1 MTTTKIPTL
10 DEYWEKLA
18 AGLLPFSPDE
28 QRAAVTLYQELAKG
42 QPVEVEQLAQVL
54 GVSTSE
60 ARALLA
66 RDSIKAFIYPDE
78 QGRVL
83 GFGGLAAAPMHH
95 RFEVDGRTLWTWC
108 AWDGLFIPEILGKEA
123 RVTSRDPEN
132 GEVVRLVVSPDGIES
147 AEPKDAVVSFL
158 WPDTH
163 DFDTS
168 AANVMAKFC
177 HFVFFFRSR
186 SSGEHWIAK
195 HPGTFLYSPE
205 EAFVLAKRLN
215 ERNFGQELAQRT
227 STAAGIPQMPF
238 LLLPLMLLRG
248 IGADISAPAI

>member
-10 DEYWEKLA
+10 DQYWERLA
-18 AGLLPFSPDE
+18 AGLRPFSPEE

-42 QPVEVEQLAQVL
+42 QPVDAEQLAQAL
-54 GVSTSE
+54 GVPTSE

-66 RDSIKAFIYPDE
+66 RDSIKTFVYPDAK
-78 QGRVL
+78 GRVL

-108 AWDGLFIPEILGKEA
+108 VWDSLFIPEILGKEA
-123 RVTSRDPEN
+123 RVTSPDPEN
-132 GEVVRLVVSPDGIES
+132 GELVRLVVSPDGIES

-158 WPDTH
+158 LPDAH

-186 SSGEHWIAK
+186 SSGERWIAK

-205 EAFVLAKRLN
+205 EAFALAKRLN
-215 ERNFGQELAQRT
+215 AKNFGQELAPRG
-227 STAAGIPQMPF
+227 SSVAGLPQMPF
-238 LLLPLMLLRG
+238 CCS
-248 IGADISAPAI
+248 D